1 MAILNFAYPLKMKTP
16 PGLGNLGGAAD
27 AFGLDYWA
35 VIRLVVVSVGGVIR
49 YYERANS

>member
-1 MAILNFAYPLKMKTP
+1 
-16 PGLGNLGGAAD
+16 
-27 AFGLDYWA
+27 LDYWA